1 MSARCDAARRRA
13 PFRAVSR
20 PRRGPRAARATGAR
34 RAALFRF
41 FARATR
47 EATAR
52 ARDGGTRGDRRADG
66 LKI

>member
-1 MSARCDAARRRA
+1 MSARCDAASRRA

-34 RAALFRF
+34 RASRF